1 MTKHLT
7 VSLIALMGL
16 VMAGSAT
23 AQQDFKT
30 PDDAVAALVLAA
42 RQNSA
47 DELLKLFGPD
57 GSDLVSSG
65 DAVAD
70 AQGRARFVVDYDDRH
85 KIVREADDKAVLEI
99 GLGFAFAIP
108 MVRHEGLWHFD
119 TAAGAQEIIDRRI
132 GRDELDAIE
141 ICRSYV
147 HAQQDF
153 AARLA
158 QQYRPIE
165 YAQKFVSSTGRH
177 DGLYWVARSD
187 ETESPLGPEM
197 ASARAEGYDGRHP
210 IAGRQPYHGYLFRIL
225 TRQSQHATGGARDYI
240 QDGHMTG
247 GFALIAFPARYGDS
261 GIMSFIVNQDGTI
274 YQKNLGPNSEAVAKG
289 MTTFDPDESWQPQ

>member
-1 MTKHLT
+1 MTRCLT

-16 VMAGSAT
+16 GMAASAA

-47 DELLKLFGPD
+47 DELLRLFGPD
-57 GSDLVSSG
+57 SRDLISSG
-65 DAVAD
+65 DAVSD
-70 AQGRARFVVDYDDRH
+70 AEGRARFVVDYDDRH
-85 KIVREADDKAVLEI
+85 QILREGDDKAVLEI

-108 MVRHEGLWHFD
+108 IVRHQGLWHFD

-132 GRDELDAIE
+132 GRNELDAIE

-147 HAQQDF
+147 HAQQEF
-153 AARLA
+153 AALLA
-158 QQYRPIE
+158 QQYKPIE
-165 YAQKFVSSTGRH
+165 YAQKFVSTNGRH
-177 DGLYWVARSD
+177 DGLFWNPRGD
-187 ETESPLGPEM
+187 EPESPLGPEM
-197 ASARAEGYDGRHP
+197 ASARAEGYEGRHP
-210 IAGRQPYHGYLFRIL
+210 IAGRRPYHGYLFRIL
-225 TRQSQHATGGARDYI
+225 TRQGQHATGGARDYI

-261 GIMSFIVNQDGTI
+261 GIMSFIVNQEGKI
-274 YQKNLGPNSEAVAKG
+274 YQKNLGANSEAIARA
-289 MTTFDPDESWQPQ
+289 MTEFDPDESWQVQ